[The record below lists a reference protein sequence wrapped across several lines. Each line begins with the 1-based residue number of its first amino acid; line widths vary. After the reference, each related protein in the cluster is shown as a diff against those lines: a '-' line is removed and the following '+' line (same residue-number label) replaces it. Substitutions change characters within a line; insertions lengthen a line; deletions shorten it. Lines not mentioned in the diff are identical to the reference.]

1 MELTDDM
8 IDGIKNNELFYI
20 ATCSKEQIPN
30 VVPITYLKWI
40 GNSKVLVADNFMK
53 KTIQNLRENPHVSF
67 VVKEVRQH
75 PFQFKGNVKVYT
87 DGKYL
92 DEAAKMVEKYKPKSA
107 IVIEI
112 NKVYSVSAKDMPGEL
127 VLK

>member
-1 MELTDDM
+1 MELTNDM

-30 VVPITYLKWI
+30 VVPIAYLKWI
-40 GNSKVLVADNFMK
+40 DNNKVLVADNFMK
-53 KTIQNLRENPHVSF
+53 KTLQNLRENPHVSF
-67 VVKEVRQH
+67 VVKEVRQC
-75 PFQFKGNVKVYT
+75 PFQFKGNVEIYT
-87 DGKYL
+87 EGEYM

-112 NKVYSVSAKDMPGEL
+112 KEIYSVNAKDRPGEL
-127 VLK
+127 ILK

>member
-8 IDGIKNNELFYI
+8 IDGIKNNELFYVS
-20 ATCSKEQIPN
+20 TCSKDQIPN

-40 GNSKVLVADNFMK
+40 GNNKVLVADNFMK
-53 KTIQNLRENPHVSF
+53 KTIQNLRENPNVSF
-67 VVKEVRQH
+67 VVKEVRQC
-75 PFQFKGNVKVYT
+75 PFQFKGNVKIYT
-87 DGKYL
+87 YGAYL
-92 DEAAKMVEKYKPKSA
+92 DEATKMVEKYKPKSA

-112 NKVYSVSAKDMPGEL
+112 NEVYSVNAKDRPGEL